1 MKNFLVMTL
10 LLASVSL
17 PHHALA
23 QQANCGAGVDTGGGQ
38 CMPMDAPGMPGY
50 QGDRNQNQQPAQPQ
64 QPRAIWEKRWGA
76 IVIDNDTGQAGTVTN
91 YASRLEAIDAA
102 THDCQVHGSAHC
114 KLELAYYNQCAAIA
128 WGSTAHFTGGGPTK
142 QNAESFAL
150 QSCNQGTTSCKIA
163 YSDCSLP
170 VRIK

>member
-1 MKNFLVMTL
+1 L
-10 LLASVSL
+10 LNTPWA
-17 PHHALA
+17 HA
-23 QQANCGAGVDTGGGQ
+23 Q
-38 CMPMDAPGMPGY
+38 CAPGIPEAGNPECLPPDDANSPYY
-50 QGDRNQNQQPAQPQ
+50 QGDRNQQPAQPQ
-64 QPRAIWEKRWGA
+64 QPQAVWEKRWGA
-76 IVIDNDTGQAGTVTN
+76 IVIDNDTGQAGTVVN
-91 YASRLEAIDAA
+91 YASRSAAVDAA
-102 THDCQVHGSAHC
+102 THDCQLHGSSHC

-150 QSCNQGTTSCKIA
+150 HSCNQGTTSCKIA